1 MIQEAPTKLLFP
13 EAPGKSEYQLL
24 IWWPPQTQFT
34 AASSSEPPTVWREV
48 DSSLP
53 YTPSALSNIP
63 SHLFSSVTLWPVSY
77 TILTSSLLQKSS
89 FSARTAP
96 LLGQTFNWICNR
108 REGGRAQLLK
118 DWHSPRTQHKPIRI
132 KWDQVG
138 RQDQALILNQQVKCH
153 TQRHHDSSKPLLRDQ
168 GVGGGPNPG
177 NLCPFPKIV
186 GIFMPRW
193 AR

>member
-1 MIQEAPTKLLFP
+1 MGP
-13 EAPGKSEYQLL
+13 
-24 IWWPPQTQFT
+24 PPQFT
-34 AASSSEPPTVWREV
+34 TASSSEPPTVWREV

-63 SHLFSSVTLWPVSY
+63 SRLFSSVTLLPVFY

-96 LLGQTFNWICNR
+96 LLGQPFNWFCNR
-108 REGGRAQLLK
+108 RERGRAQLWK

-138 RQDQALILNQQVKCH
+138 RQDQALILNQQVKWH
-153 TQRHHDSSKPLLRDQ
+153 TQRCHASSKALLKDQ

-186 GIFMPRW
+186 GIILPLTSIW
-193 AR
+193 NYPAY